1 MASSPSTKQS
11 SSRFSTFKVFRF
23 TGSKPPRPPPKDPNY
38 LYPASNNP
46 SLVSLSN
53 QSLYSQPPLPASTS
67 TAPSQFSRNKTN
79 GNGALSI
86 RSPSPTPSRILQS
99 SSQCQQQQPPPLP
112 SMSSSSTL
120 APDSGSSNGKRGFF
134 RKMSTIGKRSASKPS
149 RADTVDDVS
158 DVESISRPYNVQVS
172 PLLSALL
179 PDLDLISSSFFFSAA
194 PAQCPLKHAHPYD
207 NIAPYSHRRI
217 VRCHSLVFS
226 LVFGA
231 LNGFFP
237 VALLFRS
244 FQGIPPAWSSTLA
257 ELGYSEAE
265 IALILKGRRNRV
277 PDLTSVQD
285 YPVSTSTPLSRSS
298 TTISVNRSASLRR
311 QRSDGSI
318 ARSERSLRNGPPVP
332 PPPLPLPPPPPQTV
346 QAPPREIVPTAA
358 PPPTPAS
365 TGGASVE
372 AGDVDVASQSEAQ
385 YVYVN
390 LHRQTPN
397 GPVAVLPPGKVP
409 VIQPAPVRQQRS
421 NSNMPAQNPPS
432 PVGSVNSNRERRS
445 KAQPAPRRQFR
456 VVNATSPPPVYSD
469 DLVPSGLPPPITLE
483 DALQP
488 RPQEKDSLP
497 LSQHSTAP
505 IPAPRDRI
513 KTPPQDSPP
522 AKRTLH
528 DGTEAKQE
536 EQNHGLVRNGSE
548 RFRPRPD
555 LSILP
560 PRVSLRKDTLED
572 LSSWS
577 ASLFS
582 SLPSALHDSPASS
595 TSTAPTSAST
605 SQVSQPETTRHR
617 AKPSVTLPTIVLHP
631 ELREEDE
638 DELEDGEGDG
648 EDGIRRDSSQST
660 TPLYQELMGMMQGHA
675 SVSNAVSSPGLGSPG
690 PGSPGSADFQLDAA
704 SSSSHGASSRD
715 SQLTIRFN
723 PRDSTRDSSA
733 SISTLTHAT
742 IVRGASIA
750 RRVRA
755 DVVTTPRA
763 MAVLKGKERA
773 REQASVQVVQEDDD
787 VDEDEGDSSSDA
799 TSSEYATP
807 GSPVGTLAFTS
818 GPNSQ
823 EDAGNKSPRQMHR
836 YSSPLPSPSPSP
848 LRASFPES
856 ASEELRQEQEQDERG
871 EETEKA
877 LPQVPYVT
885 PPPSAPPVTVR
896 RPPITIATDLEN
908 VIGIPVSLSTPMIQV
923 EDIENG
929 PVLASTPSYPSWLA
943 AIVLP
948 LAEFIDDRADP
959 RALFTDLQEIGQ
971 GESGSVYSA
980 CAAPTVAPQFRP
992 PTPCSPVSEIS
1003 LPEGDEADEGRAQPK
1018 QGLVAIKCVPLLRGG
1033 TEKLADL
1040 RRELELTRALRHPNL
1055 LYMER
1060 LYVDVA
1066 EESLWIGMELMDR
1079 SLADVL
1085 AVVGEETGSA
1095 QVALETQED
1104 GGDGDSGSGPGGA
1117 GVVEISEKMI
1127 ARFMWDVR
1135 CLFSSNCLFLV
1146 LLTGGFVG
1154 PPGIVVYPQTP
1165 YCASGCTL
1173 GQLASEQIWGT

>member
-1 MASSPSTKQS
+1 M
-11 SSRFSTFKVFRF
+11 
-23 TGSKPPRPPPKDPNY
+23 
-38 LYPASNNP
+38 
-46 SLVSLSN
+46 
-53 QSLYSQPPLPASTS
+53 
-67 TAPSQFSRNKTN
+67 
-79 GNGALSI
+79 
-86 RSPSPTPSRILQS
+86 
-99 SSQCQQQQPPPLP
+99 
-112 SMSSSSTL
+112 
-120 APDSGSSNGKRGFF
+120 
-134 RKMSTIGKRSASKPS
+134 
-149 RADTVDDVS
+149 
-158 DVESISRPYNVQVS
+158 
-172 PLLSALL
+172 
-179 PDLDLISSSFFFSAA
+179 
-194 PAQCPLKHAHPYD
+194 
-207 NIAPYSHRRI
+207 
-217 VRCHSLVFS
+217 
-226 LVFGA
+226 
-231 LNGFFP
+231 
-237 VALLFRS
+237 ALLFRS
-244 FQGIPPAWSSTLA
+244 FQGIPPAWTSTLA

-332 PPPLPLPPPPPQTV
+332 PPPLPLPPPPQTV
-346 QAPPREIVPTAA
+346 QAPPREIVPPAA

-372 AGDVDVASQSEAQ
+372 PGDVDVASQSEAQ

-421 NSNMPAQNPPS
+421 NPSMPAQNPPS
-432 PVGSVNSNRERRS
+432 PIGSVNSSRERRS
-445 KAQPAPRRQFR
+445 RAQPAPRRQFR

-483 DALQP
+483 DASQP
-488 RPQEKDSLP
+488 RPEEKDGLP
-497 LSQHSTAP
+497 SSKHSTTR
-505 IPAPRDRI
+505 IPAPRDRV
-513 KTPPQDSPP
+513 KTPPHDSPP
-522 AKRTLH
+522 ARGTLH
-528 DGTEAKQE
+528 HGTEEKQE
-536 EQNHGLVRNGSE
+536 EQVHGLVRNGSE
-548 RFRPRPD
+548 RFRPRPSD

-560 PRVSLRKDTLED
+560 PRVSLRKDILED

-595 TSTAPTSAST
+595 TSTAPTSAAV

-631 ELREEDE
+631 ELREENE
-638 DELEDGEGDG
+638 DEQEDEGDG

-660 TPLYQELMGMMQGHA
+660 TPLYQELMGMMQERV

-723 PRDSTRDSSA
+723 PRRDSSRDSSA

-773 REQASVQVVQEDDD
+773 REQESVQVVQEDDG
-787 VDEDEGDSSSDA
+787 VDEDDGDSSSDA

-856 ASEELRQEQEQDERG
+856 ASEEPPQEQEQEQEQDV
-871 EETEKA
+871 ETEKA

-908 VIGIPVSLSTPMIQV
+908 VIGIPTPMIQA
-923 EDIENG
+923 EDVENG
-929 PVLASTPSYPSWLA
+929 PVLAATPSYPSWLA

-959 RALFTDLQEIGQ
+959 RTLFTDLQEIGE

-980 CAAPTVAPQFRP
+980 CAAPTVASQFRP
-992 PTPCSPVSEIS
+992 PTPYSPASEIS
-1003 LPEGDEADEGRAQPK
+1003 SLGGDEANEGRAQPQ
-1018 QGLVAIKCVPLLRGG
+1018 QGLVAIKCVPLLRGR

-1055 LYMER
+1055 LHMER

-1104 GGDGDSGSGPGGA
+1104 GNDGGSGPGGA
-1117 GVVEISEKMI
+1117 GVVDISEKMI
-1127 ARFMWDVR
+1127 ARFVWDVSVTLIG
-1135 CLFSSNCLFLV
+1135 CLF
-1146 LLTGGFVG
+1146 
-1154 PPGIVVYPQTP
+1154 
-1165 YCASGCTL
+1165 
-1173 GQLASEQIWGT
+1173 